1 VPVPISTRRPTRP
14 GHARITRRGT
24 GRHGSSATTDRTE
37 FVPADFLRRSA
48 YEFPDKIAVVH
59 GERTTT
65 YREFEQR
72 LNWLTSAL
80 RAAGIQPDESGPVL
94 RAQPPGIAGD
104 PWSPEF
110 DADLIR
116 LRTKKGMRIA
126 YAKGRLRQAT
136 QAQARQK
143 AC

>member
-1 VPVPISTRRPTRP
+1 LSPLIPC
-14 GHARITRRGT
+14 A
-24 GRHGSSATTDRTE
+24 AT
-37 FVPADFLRRSA
+37 PA
-48 YEFPDKIAVVH
+48 YVFPDKIAVVH
-59 GERTTT
+59 GERRTTD
-65 YREFEQR
+65 REFEQR

-94 RAQPPGIAGD
+94 RTQPPGIAGD

-126 YAKGRLRQAT
+126 YAKGRLRASDASPT
-136 QAQARQK
+136 APGSLLTGE
-143 AC
+143 